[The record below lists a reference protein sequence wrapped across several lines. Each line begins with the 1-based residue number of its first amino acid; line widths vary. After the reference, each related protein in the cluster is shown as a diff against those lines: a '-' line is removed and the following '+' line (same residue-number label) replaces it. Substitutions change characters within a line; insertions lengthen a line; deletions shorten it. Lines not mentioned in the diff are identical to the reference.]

1 MVRLGI
7 SPVKTSDLNDCFL
20 SIANVLSNGDLPVEV
35 WAVYY
40 LDTIIAIYLTADE
53 AYASLKLV
61 MQCLDT
67 NNIPAIQTRLDA
79 LEIWRKADE
88 AAASNAVP
96 TAYRVKL
103 TP

>member
-7 SPVKTSDLNDCFL
+7 SPVDTSDLNEFFL
-20 SIANVLSNGDLPVEV
+20 KIANVLSNGNLPAEV

-67 NNIPAIQTRLDA
+67 NSIPAVQTRLDA

-88 AAASNAVP
+88 AAASNSVP
-96 TAYRVKL
+96 TVHRVKL